1 MTMIRKIA
9 DDLLEVA
16 YEEPAGLRWSDQS
29 DLVADGG
36 FVMYLILAYKRTKE
50 ERYLEAAKK
59 AADYIAE
66 GTIELDN
73 GGVRWQLMDLRL
85 LGFGEGDFFP
95 NFAHGTAGIAWMVWL
110 LCTKSPK

>member
-1 MTMIRKIA
+1 MPDEKYVTMIHKIA

-50 ERYLEAAKK
+50 ERYLEGCKK
-59 AADYIAE
+59 
-66 GTIELDN
+66 
-73 GGVRWQLMDLRL
+73 GGRL
-85 LGFGEGDFFP
+85 YCGG
-95 NFAHGTAGIAWMVWL
+95 NH
-110 LCTKSPK
+110 